1 MRFLAFVGAAT
12 IAACSS
18 AGADDAAR
26 TSQDFTAKPWCPS
39 ASKLEVADSPDDY
52 MAPIDVELDSV
63 IDGDTL
69 EIHGQRIRLL
79 DIDAPEK
86 KQTCTRPDGTE
97 WCCGQQVALKLF
109 GWIGDRVV
117 TGETER
123 KDQYRG

>member
-1 MRFLAFVGAAT
+1 MRSITAFAVALMLTA
-12 IAACSS
+12 SS
-18 AGADDAAR
+18 AKAETLTGQA
-26 TSQDFTAKPWCPS
+26 
-39 ASKLEVADSPDDY
+39 
-52 MAPIDVELDSV
+52 SV

-79 DIDAPEK
+79 DIDAPES

-123 KDQYRG
+123 KDLYRG